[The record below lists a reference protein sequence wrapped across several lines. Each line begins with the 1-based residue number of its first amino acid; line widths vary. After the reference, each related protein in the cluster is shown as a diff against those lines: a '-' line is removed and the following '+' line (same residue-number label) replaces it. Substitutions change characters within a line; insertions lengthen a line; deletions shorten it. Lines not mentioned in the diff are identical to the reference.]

1 MRKIDAAEACWWVT
15 LMSVLATIGV
25 CDCVDVLMPIVVHY
39 EFYFTRHLVVLI
51 EQFVLSC
58 RGHEKSPVT

>member
-1 MRKIDAAEACWWVT
+1 
-15 LMSVLATIGV
+15 MSVLATIGV